1 MESYEENYC
10 VALSAFLQLQVCT
23 NVGTFLHTSVAD
35 QNLKMHQ
42 ALMVADSEV
51 AEEEGGE
58 EVEALVETG
67 VVLVVE
73 GEGVEDSEV
82 EGVGIEEEEV
92 VDLLEAAEEI
102 GAEVD
107 LVEEEAEIVEV
118 LLGVG
123 EETGEV
129 MVVVGVA
136 VVVGQ

>member
-1 MESYEENYC
+1 MSSPDGGGFRGVIGGRGEE
-10 VALSAFLQLQVCT
+10 VLGV
-23 NVGTFLHTSVAD
+23 
-35 QNLKMHQ
+35 
-42 ALMVADSEV
+42 
-51 AEEEGGE
+51 GE

-92 VDLLEAAEEI
+92 VDLLEVAEEI

-118 LLGVG
+118 LVGAG

-129 MVVVGVA
+129 MVGVGVA

>member
-1 MESYEENYC
+1 M
-10 VALSAFLQLQVCT
+10 
-23 NVGTFLHTSVAD
+23 AD

-73 GEGVEDSEV
+73 GEGVEDSEL

-92 VDLLEAAEEI
+92 VNLLEVAGEI

-129 MVVVGVA
+129 MVGVGVA